1 MAKFCAHC
9 GTSLDEGTKFCQ
21 NCGSNCEAVS
31 AKAPEAPQMNATMVN
46 NPAPTVSMNSAAVPG
61 KSRVVAGLLGL
72 LMKRLKHTFVL
83 GIFAII
89 FLLFYVFEF
98 SWDCPIKKYLHFAC
112 PGCGLTRSIRALLNF
127 NLIDSIKYNLLG
139 IPLVISIIIIS
150 IFLLKDIINN

>member
-1 MAKFCAHC
+1 
-9 GTSLDEGTKFCQ
+9 
-21 NCGSNCEAVS
+21 
-31 AKAPEAPQMNATMVN
+31 
-46 NPAPTVSMNSAAVPG
+46 
-61 KSRVVAGLLGL
+61 
-72 LMKRLKHTFVL
+72 MKRLKHTFVL

-127 NLIDSIKYNLLG
+127 NLIGSIKYNLLG

-150 IFLLKDIINN
+150 MFLIKDIINNTNKVEKKVYTIFEKNYKIILIILVIITIINNINGV

>member
-1 MAKFCAHC
+1 
-9 GTSLDEGTKFCQ
+9 
-21 NCGSNCEAVS
+21 
-31 AKAPEAPQMNATMVN
+31 
-46 NPAPTVSMNSAAVPG
+46 
-61 KSRVVAGLLGL
+61 
-72 LMKRLKHTFVL
+72 MKRLKHTFVL

-112 PGCGLTRSIRALLNF
+112 PGCGLTRSIRTLLNF

-150 IFLLKDIINN
+150 MFLIKDIINNTNKVEKKVYTIFEKNYKIILIILVIITIINNINGV